1 MDTELLAG
9 YLENSLLTKI
19 PLVKAMGITVAGYD
33 GRTLVLRAPLGP
45 NVNDKGT
52 AFGGSLYS
60 LAVLAGWGLLC
71 IKLKEENLV
80 GDVVIHESAVTYRLP
95 VTGDLEASC
104 TIPGEGEYSRFIED
118 FRVTGKGRITLEVR
132 IMRDSRAAVK
142 FTGNYVAY
150 RTKKK

>member
-1 MDTELLAG
+1 MDTELFAG

-19 PLVKAMGITVAGYD
+19 PLVRAMGIRVAGYD
-33 GRTLVLRAPLGP
+33 GITLVLRAPLGR

-60 LAVLAGWGLLC
+60 LAVLAGWGLLS
-71 IKLKEENLV
+71 IKLREENLA

-104 TIPGEGEYSRFIED
+104 SIPGESKYSSFVED
-118 FRVTGKGRITLEVR
+118 FRVTGKGTITLEVR
-132 IMRDSRAAVK
+132 IMRGSRAAVK

-150 RTKKK
+150 RTEK

>member
-1 MDTELLAG
+1 MNSEFPAG

-19 PLVKAMGITVAGYD
+19 PLVKAMEIRVAGYD
-33 GRTLVLRAPLGP
+33 GTTLVLNAPLAP

-60 LAVLAGWGLLC
+60 LAVLAGWGLLSV
-71 IKLKEENLV
+71 KLKEEGLA
-80 GDVVIHESAVTYRLP
+80 GEVVIHESNVSYRLP

-104 TIPGEGEYSRFIED
+104 TIPGGPEYARFIGD

-132 IMRDSRAAVK
+132 IMRGSRSAVR

-150 RTKKK
+150 RTSI